1 MSASLC
7 GALTD
12 RLVSAMPSV
21 SYFLAA
27 LTAYLFGSIPFG
39 YLLVRLV
46 RKEDIREKGSGNI
59 GATNVIRSG
68 SKGLGALTFL
78 LDVLKGFFA
87 VILCGLLFGRAG
99 LAPDARANVVA
110 LAALCAILG
119 HIYTVWLGFK
129 GGKGVATAFGV
140 FLALAPWAALAALGV
155 FILVFA
161 ASRFVSL
168 GSILSAAAFP
178 AFALAIPGA
187 LRIPRTP
194 WVTAVLFLVPLIIIV
209 KHHQNIVRLM
219 SGTEYRFGGSR
230 ADNAGTTSV

>member
-1 MSASLC
+1 
-7 GALTD
+7 
-12 RLVSAMPSV
+12 MPLIP
-21 SYFLAA
+21 FLLAA

-39 YLLVRLV
+39 YLLVRFV

-68 SKGLGALTFL
+68 SKGLGALTFV

-87 VILCGLLFGRAG
+87 VILCSLVTAHVG
-99 LAPDARANVVA
+99 LAPQLRANIVA

-155 FILVFA
+155 FVVIFA
-161 ASRFVSL
+161 ISRYVSV

-178 AFALAIPGA
+178 ALALLIPGA
-187 LRIPRTP
+187 LLLPRTP
-194 WVTAVLFLVPLIIIV
+194 WTTAVLFLVPLMIIV
-209 KHHQNIVRLM
+209 KHHQNIARLL
-219 SGTEYRFGGSR
+219 SGKEYRFGAGR
-230 ADNAGTTSV
+230 ADRTGTTSL

>member
-1 MSASLC
+1 
-7 GALTD
+7 
-12 RLVSAMPSV
+12 MPWV
-21 SYFLAA
+21 PFFLAA
-27 LTAYLFGSIPFG
+27 FSAYLFGSIPFG

-68 SKGLGALTFL
+68 SRGLGALTFV

-87 VILCGLLFGRAG
+87 VTLCGFITGRAG
-99 LAPDARANVVA
+99 LAPDVRANLVA

-155 FILVFA
+155 FVVLFA
-161 ASRFVSL
+161 VSRYVSL
-168 GSILSAAAFP
+168 GSILAAASFP
-178 AFALAIPGA
+178 AFALLIPDA

-194 WVTAVLFLVPLIIIV
+194 WTTAVLFLVPLILIMR
-209 KHHQNIVRLM
+209 HHQNITRLM
-219 SGTEYRFGGSR
+219 SGKEYRFGASR
-230 ADNAGTTSV
+230 ADRTGTTSV